1 MEAVALFSYTASEA
15 DEISFQ
21 RGDVIKV
28 SALNAQR
35 GRKCMQLPKLKCE
48 LGGKVRQ
55 VYCMFVFLR

>member
-35 GRKCMQLPKLKCE
+35 A
-48 LGGKVRQ
+48 KVHAAA
-55 VYCMFVFLR
+55 

>member
-28 SALNAQR
+28 SVVNAH
-35 GRKCMQLPKLKCE
+35 GEK
-48 LGGKVRQ
+48 
-55 VYCMFVFLR
+55 